1 MLVVA
6 VVVDDEEIE
15 NVALLGAL
23 VLIGNIVV
31 AMGWDRI
38 FDIGLFD
45 DEVVAV
51 VVVVAATAVDVDNG
65 KIPVEL
71 GADVLNDKGMFVVV
85 VDVVVWEGRDGIVDV
100 AAVVVVLAR
109 VFVGGIDNENKE
121 AT

>member
-85 VDVVVWEGRDGIVDV
+85 VDVVVWEGTDGIVDV